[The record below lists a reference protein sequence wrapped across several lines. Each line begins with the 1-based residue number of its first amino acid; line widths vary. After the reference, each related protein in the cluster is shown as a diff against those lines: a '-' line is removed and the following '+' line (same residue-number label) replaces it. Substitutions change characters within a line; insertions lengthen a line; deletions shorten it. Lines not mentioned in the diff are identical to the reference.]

1 MFDWMRR
8 IERWAFFRKYDE
20 AIIHFKKCLG
30 LTPRSPQTLIA
41 IGFVHALQGN
51 YGQAIEYLH
60 QVRILSLGISSAMK
74 MFRASG

>member
-1 MFDWMRR
+1 VLL
-8 IERWAFFRKYDE
+8 FFCLIRKYDE

-30 LTPRSPQTLIA
+30 LTPRNPQTLIA

-60 QVRILSLGISSAMK
+60 QVIIHFVLLY
-74 MFRASG
+74 

>member
-1 MFDWMRR
+1 LKVFQY
-8 IERWAFFRKYDE
+8 IFRKYDE

-30 LTPRSPQTLIA
+30 LTPRNPQTLIA

-60 QVRILSLGISSAMK
+60 QVIIHFILLY
-74 MFRASG
+74 

>member
-1 MFDWMRR
+1 MSKIKVRKKKSEDFLIR
-8 IERWAFFRKYDE
+8 IFFFIRKYDE

-60 QVRILSLGISSAMK
+60 QVNFYFLY
-74 MFRASG
+74 FV